1 MRALQAS
8 IILEIENIDSW
19 VMVTDATVA
28 SVFSGKLKER
38 FYGVHVEGAF
48 SRRRHLYVR
57 VIGGMPPD

>member
-1 MRALQAS
+1 
-8 IILEIENIDSW
+8 
-19 VMVTDATVA
+19 MVTDATVA